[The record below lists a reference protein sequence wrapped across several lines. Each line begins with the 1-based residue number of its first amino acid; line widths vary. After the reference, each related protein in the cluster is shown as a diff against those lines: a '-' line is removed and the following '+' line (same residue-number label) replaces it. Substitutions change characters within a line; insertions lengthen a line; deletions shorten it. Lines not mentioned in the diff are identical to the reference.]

1 MYVPGY
7 TKTGPVCVTWGRKQ
21 QMSWKFFDK
30 YCDEAYAV
38 FDAVDTQ
45 KKRQLVDGKK
55 IDDFLRK
62 LKK

>member
-1 MYVPGY
+1 
-7 TKTGPVCVTWGRKQ
+7 
-21 QMSWKFFDK
+21 MSWKFFDK